1 VAPLALGVN
10 DQKGKRNRTII
21 HILHAEFS
29 AAHEVRWLE
38 LTLFSTAQ
46 ADSEVQADE
55 SIESSISGQNNWA
68 NHCKGSSKKS
78 QTSFC
83 QRMGVM
89 LTAEPKLKRYKKY
102 GRSWLRPC
110 KLGTLSWEASTP
122 FDWSKKL
129 QPELTHQGW
138 EDCCETSPLQV
149 PSPFV
154 LLSICSVTPEPRG
167 SGLAME
173 QREASMAT

>member
-1 VAPLALGVN
+1 
-10 DQKGKRNRTII
+10 
-21 HILHAEFS
+21 
-29 AAHEVRWLE
+29 
-38 LTLFSTAQ
+38 
-46 ADSEVQADE
+46 
-55 SIESSISGQNNWA
+55 
-68 NHCKGSSKKS
+68 
-78 QTSFC
+78 
-83 QRMGVM
+83 MGVM

-129 QPELTHQGW
+129 QPELTHLQQRLKIMRPIQRWRDSVNINLWIFPRQQTKIYSYLKLYQYVNKHVSFACDYQGW

-154 LLSICSVTPEPRG
+154 SICSVTPEPRG

-173 QREASMAT
+173 QREASMATSDGFPLLFPDKMAPAV